1 MTEEELNERV
11 ASFFD
16 RPLAAIWSGVDASAR
31 SEMLTHAEVYASL
44 VSVIEEVTGLD
55 PREVTSDKAFIE
67 ELGIDSLS
75 ATEIVVRLEDKHG
88 IVSPIEG
95 LLTLRTVG
103 DAVLY
108 LQSALHAESPPR
120 SGPQAGPSA
129 YPAW

>member
-16 RPLAAIWSGVDASAR
+16 RPVAAIWSGVEAPPR
-31 SEMLTHAEVYASL
+31 SEMLTCAEVHAIL

-55 PREVTSDKAFIE
+55 PREVTSEKAFIE
-67 ELGIDSLS
+67 ELGVDSLS
-75 ATEIVVRLEDKHG
+75 ATEIAVRLEDKHG
-88 IVSPIEG
+88 IVSPAEG

-108 LQSALHAESPPR
+108 LQHALSVESPPR
-120 SGPQAGPSA
+120 
-129 YPAW
+129 